1 MGISVDPVTPTIE
14 VLYSEIINLK
24 NSLSY
29 DFEEFREKFQ
39 NLKNDLESIKN
50 TDFQNLQSDLETIKN
65 RVLTFELKDI
75 EVNFASNIHN
85 FTPSLNGAYATFKD
99 GEFVNCG
106 FFKSKLRVISSG
118 FILNE
123 ENNYII
129 VYRLQNE
136 SGDTIFIP
144 SIYLSAYI
152 EKSEE
157 KRFNFWLD

>member
-1 MGISVDPVTPTIE
+1 MSVSVENVTPTIE

-24 NSLSY
+24 NSLSDFGY
-29 DFEEFREKFQ
+29 DLNGINEKFQ
-39 NLKNDLESIKN
+39 NLENNFNEKV
-50 TDFQNLQSDLETIKN
+50 QNLQSDLETIKN

-85 FTPSLNGAYATFKD
+85 FTPSLNGAYVTFKD

-106 FFKSKLRVISSG
+106 FFKSKLIVISSG

-152 EKSEE
+152 EKSEKE
-157 KRFNFWLD
+157 KV